1 MLVGSPSTHSA
12 HKLQSRVSIDLTG
25 DEAAAAPVAL
35 PSATDDEHLLISRVQ
50 LEALVA
56 ADRWEAA
63 EALGGRVY
71 ELASARDGK
80 RCVGGTSPFLRGAG
94 RHTQL

>member
-35 PSATDDEHLLISRVQ
+35 PSATDEHLLISRVQ

-71 ELASARDGK
+71 ELAGRVAASPASAPHALRECVKVSAR
-80 RCVGGTSPFLRGAG
+80 R
-94 RHTQL
+94 

>member
-35 PSATDDEHLLISRVQ
+35 PSATDEHLLISRVQ
-50 LEALVA
+50 LEARRRSPA
-56 ADRWEAA
+56 GSAA
-63 EALGGRVY
+63 E
-71 ELASARDGK
+71 
-80 RCVGGTSPFLRGAG
+80 
-94 RHTQL
+94 